1 MLKEADFLKAA
12 SLFTAS
18 SPSYNGFLMAGKR
31 RVELCE
37 VPVSK
42 TGERYTYVEQ
52 NQMGCMHPIRKH
64 LKNTISMNSLRKMND
79 PGFPNGWYILIV

>member
-37 VPVSK
+37 VPEVKLEKGIRMWSK
-42 TGERYTYVEQ
+42 IKWDACIQSEST
-52 NQMGCMHPIRKH
+52 
-64 LKNTISMNSLRKMND
+64 
-79 PGFPNGWYILIV
+79 